1 MSLPPPPARIFP
13 LNWVW
18 IKTNMLSIRR
28 SPLRG
33 FWNACSDYVA
43 PKTWDLT
50 VQTTDVNQTFTVDIN
65 AGLNPNVNV
74 DWDDGTVETFTTT
87 GQKTHTYSSA
97 GIYKIRIGASFT
109 SGGNIRFGSD
119 AENKHRLKKTSII
132 PFIKG
137 LTNFSSTFNG
147 CTGLSGSIPADLFR
161 YNTLVSTSGFY
172 GTFFGCSGL
181 TGSLPTDLFRYNPLV
196 STGGFSQT
204 FQGCTGLTGSLPAD
218 LFRYNTLVSTSG
230 FYATFSG
237 CSGLTGSLP
246 ADLFRYNT
254 QVSTSGFY
262 ATFSG
267 CSGLTGSLPSD
278 FFRYNTQVS
287 TYGFCV
293 TFAGCTGLTG
303 SLPDDLFK
311 YNTLVSINGFFQTL
325 LNCTGLTGSIPAD
338 FFRYNTLVSASGFSQ
353 TFRACT
359 KLSLSPNIF
368 GPPEEYATRFLNT
381 PSNFT
386 NCFYNT
392 GTLAAKGTAPAL
404 WLYDYGTETP
414 VKTGCF
420 YGQTTNTVTNFAD
433 IPADWK

>member
-1 MSLPPPPARIFP
+1 MSLLPPPARIFP

-18 IKTNMLSIRR
+18 IKTKMLSIRR

-50 VQTTDVNQTFTVDIN
+50 VQTTDVDQTFTVDIN
-65 AGLNPNVNV
+65 AGVNPNINV
-74 DWDDGTVETFTTT
+74 DWADGTVETFTTT

-109 SGGNIRFGSD
+109 SGGNIRFGSN
-119 AENKHRLKKTSII
+119 AENKHRLNKTSII

-137 LTNFSSTFNG
+137 LTNFSSTFYG
-147 CTGLSGSIPADLFR
+147 CTGLTGSIPADLFR
-161 YNTLVSTSGFY
+161 YNTLVSAGGFGY
-172 GTFFGCSGL
+172 TFQGCTGL
-181 TGSLPTDLFRYNPLV
+181 TGSLPADLFKYNTLV
-196 STGGFSQT
+196 SINGFFAT
-204 FQGCTGLTGSLPAD
+204 FRGCTGLTGSLPAD

-230 FYATFSG
+230 FSYTFNG
-237 CSGLTGSLP
+237 CT
-246 ADLFRYNT
+246 
-254 QVSTSGFY
+254 
-262 ATFSG
+262 
-267 CSGLTGSLPSD
+267 GLTGSLPSD
-278 FFRYNTQVS
+278 FFRYNTLVS
-287 TYGFCV
+287 TSGFSY
-293 TFAGCTGLTG
+293 TFQGCTG
-303 SLPDDLFK
+303 
-311 YNTLVSINGFFQTL
+311 I
-325 LNCTGLTGSIPAD
+325 
-338 FFRYNTLVSASGFSQ
+338 
-353 TFRACT
+353 
-359 KLSLSPNIF
+359 SLSPNIF

-381 PSNFT
+381 KPDFT

-404 WLYDYGTETP
+404 WLYNYGTETP

>member
-1 MSLPPPPARIFP
+1 
-13 LNWVW
+13 
-18 IKTNMLSIRR
+18 MLSIRR

-50 VQTTDVNQTFTVDIN
+50 VQTTDVDQTFTVDIN
-65 AGLNPNVNV
+65 AGVNPNVNV
-74 DWDDGTVETFTTT
+74 DWADGTVETFTTT

-109 SGGNIRFGSD
+109 SGGNIRFGSN

-137 LTNFSSTFNG
+137 LTNFSSTF
-147 CTGLSGSIPADLFR
+147 
-161 YNTLVSTSGFY
+161 
-172 GTFFGCSGL
+172 
-181 TGSLPTDLFRYNPLV
+181 
-196 STGGFSQT
+196 
-204 FQGCTGLTGSLPAD
+204 QGCTGLTGSLPAD
-218 LFRYNTLVSTSG
+218 LFRYNTLVSTYG
-230 FYATFSG
+230 FNYTFNG
-237 CSGLTGSLP
+237 RSGLTGSLP

-254 QVSTSGFY
+254 LVSESGFC
-262 ATFSG
+262 A
-267 CSGLTGSLPSD
+267 
-278 FFRYNTQVS
+278 
-287 TYGFCV
+287 
-293 TFAGCTGLTG
+293 TFAGCTG
-303 SLPDDLFK
+303 
-311 YNTLVSINGFFQTL
+311 I
-325 LNCTGLTGSIPAD
+325 
-338 FFRYNTLVSASGFSQ
+338 
-353 TFRACT
+353 
-359 KLSLSPNIF
+359 SLSPNIF

-404 WLYDYGTETP
+404 WLYNYGTETP